1 LIFGFQKGK
10 KYIMNII
17 VAILILG
24 VIVIIHEL
32 GHFLLAKT
40 NGITVTEFS
49 VGMGPRIASFVRK
62 GTRYSLK
69 LFPFGGSCMMLGEDE
84 TVDDD
89 GAFHKKGV
97 WARFSVI
104 FAGAFFNFILAF
116 VLALIILGDV
126 GVDKPYVTTIKKDG
140 PAAEAGLQ
148 KGDLITAIDGSPIHM
163 SREIMYYYYF
173 NPITDQP
180 VTIDFLRNGEKQSVT
195 LTSVWL
201 DDYKLGFGY
210 TPSDK
215 PAVIESLTK
224 DYPLE
229 KAGIQTGDI
238 IVGIN
243 GTKIT
248 SANQLADYISE
259 NPITKDPMSITYE
272 RNGVTSE
279 ILITPILEQSGYE
292 MGWGYNQYREKVS
305 ALEVVKYSFYE
316 LKLNI
321 VNTIKSLLYLFTG
334 KVSMKEV
341 SGPVGIVNVVGDIV
355 DESQDY
361 GFHATFLSLAQF
373 SILLSANLGVMNLLP
388 LPALDGG
395 RLVFLLIEAVR
406 RKPVP
411 KEKEALV
418 HMVGMAALMV
428 LMVLVMFNDIKN
440 IFL

>member
-1 LIFGFQKGK
+1 MK
-10 KYIMNII
+10 II

-49 VGMGPRIASFVRK
+49 VGMGPRIASFMHN

-69 LFPFGGSCMMLGEDE
+69 VFPFGGSCMMLGEDE
-84 TVDDD
+84 TVDDE
-89 GAFHKKGV
+89 GSFHKKGV

-126 GVDKPYVTTIKKDG
+126 GVDKPYVTTIKSDS
-140 PAAEAGLQ
+140 PAAVAGLQ
-148 KGDLITAIDGSPIHM
+148 RGDLITAIDGSPIHM

-173 NPITDQP
+173 NTIKDQP

-195 LTSVWL
+195 LTPAWL
-201 DDYKLGFGY
+201 DNYKLGFGY
-210 TPSDK
+210 TASDK

-224 DYPLE
+224 GYPLE
-229 KAGIQTGDI
+229 KAGFLVGDT
-238 IVGIN
+238 IVGIDD
-243 GTKIT
+243 TKIAT
-248 SANQLADYISE
+248 AQQLADYIAE
-259 NPITKDPMSITYE
+259 HPITKAPMKITYD
-272 RNGVTSE
+272 RNGVSSE
-279 ILITPILEQSGYE
+279 ILVTPLLEQSGYE

-305 ALEVVKYSFYE
+305 ALEVVKYSVYE

-321 VNTIKSLLYLFTG
+321 VNTIKSIIYLFSG
-334 KVSMKEV
+334 KISVKEV

-355 DESQDY
+355 NESQDY
-361 GFHATFLSLAQF
+361 GIHAMLLSLAQF

-395 RLVFLLIEAVR
+395 RLVFLLIEAIR

-418 HMVGMAALMV
+418 HMVGMAALMI
-428 LMVLVMFNDIKN
+428 LMVLVMFNDIRN
-440 IFL
+440 IFQ